1 MKSRVLRGLCLLL
14 VCVILCI
21 AANFA
26 AFMID
31 TPDMRQNAWQGCQ
44 MLGQQQGKPQMVGG
58 FKSSQL
64 DNFTSVLI
72 LKTAAYTGE
81 ESLLFKALGGYR
93 VDMNA
98 RDGQSP
104 WDAFCTYAN
113 GPESPTGGGMGYARY
128 WHGYTLPLRLML
140 CVLDTANL
148 QMLLYFVQLALLC
161 LVLLQMHARGLS
173 RLIPAYFLA
182 YFLLMPFSASICLQ
196 YVPVSLLMLIACALI
211 LKWDEAIDRLMTLP
225 AFFALLGIVTNYFD
239 LLTFP
244 LVSLGFPLV
253 LALALR
259 MDRGNSF
266 KSLFWFT
273 AFCGC
278 AWALGYGGMWV
289 LKWVL
294 NGLAFGRDAFFAVFD
309 QIGLRASSNGG
320 ELSRVG
326 VLMDN
331 LNVVLAK
338 KSYLLLI
345 GLCGFATLIPP
356 AKLLLQKRSLR
367 FDLRALNLLLPAL
380 AVCAW
385 YIVMANHSFDH
396 TYFTYR
402 NASVIA
408 FAGLAFLSCLLAE
421 KRGDGA

>member
-1 MKSRVLRGLCLLL
+1 MKSRVLRGLSLLL
-14 VCVILCI
+14 ACVALCI
-21 AANFA
+21 AANFL

-44 MLGQQQGKPQMVGG
+44 MLAQQQGTPQTVGG

-81 ESLLFKALGGYR
+81 ESLLAKALGGFR
-93 VDMNA
+93 VDMHTQS
-98 RDGQSP
+98 GQSE
-104 WDAFCTYAN
+104 WDAFCSYAS

-128 WHGYTLPLRLML
+128 WHGYTLPLRLAL

-148 QMLLYFVQLALLC
+148 QMVLYFVQLALLC
-161 LVLLQMHARGLS
+161 LVLMQMKSRGLR
-173 RLIPAYFLA
+173 RLIPGFFLA
-182 YFLLMPFSASICLQ
+182 YFLLMPFSVSICLQ
-196 YVPVSLLMLIACALI
+196 YVPVSLLMLAACALI
-211 LKWDEAIDRLMTLP
+211 LKWDEAIDCIMTLP
-225 AFFALLGIVTNYFD
+225 AFFAVLGLLTNYFD

-244 LVSLGFPLV
+244 LVSLGFALV
-253 LALALR
+253 LLLALR
-259 MDRGNSF
+259 MDRGASF
-266 KSLFWFT
+266 KSLFWLT

-289 LKWVL
+289 FKWVL

-320 ELSRVG
+320 ELSRMG
-326 VLMDN
+326 VMMDN
-331 LNVVLAK
+331 LNVILAK

-345 GLCGFATLIPP
+345 GICGLMTLAAPVK
-356 AKLLLQKRSLR
+356 ALLKQRRLR
-367 FDLRALNLLLPAL
+367 IDLRALTLLLPAA
-380 AVCAW
+380 AVCMW
-385 YIVMANHSFDH
+385 YIVMANHSYDH

-402 NASVIA
+402 NTGVIV
-408 FAGLAFLSCLLAE
+408 FAGLAFIACLLRS
-421 KRGDGA
+421 KRGEGA